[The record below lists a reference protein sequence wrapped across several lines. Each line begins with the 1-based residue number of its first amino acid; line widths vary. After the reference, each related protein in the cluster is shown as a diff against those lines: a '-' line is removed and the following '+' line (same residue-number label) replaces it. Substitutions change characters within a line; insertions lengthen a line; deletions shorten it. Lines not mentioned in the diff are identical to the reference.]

1 MTCPFDSVYVSQ
13 YGNCFYCNETD
24 LCPPVSKDDSVT
36 FTSI

>member
-24 LCPPVSKDDSVT
+24 LCPVSKDDSVT